1 MGHEDAFPRP
11 RPSARIIAA
20 EMTGRVCHAIEIA
33 PAYVDVAV
41 KRCRSRSA
49 VAGAPRCRQPRRAG
63 GSSARR
69 HGYTIE
75 GNRAEAM
82 EWLLAAAEQGLPRA
96 QSKLDR
102 LPATTPLAHL
112 ALVRAPSSQTAE
124 RAGGHAQKIF
134 TTLKP
139 YAQGRR

>member
-1 MGHEDAFPRP
+1 MRKLGLWAVRPKRNTSKRHPGHRV
-11 RPSARIIAA
+11 SAAKSGDPAA
-20 EMTGRVCHAIEIA
+20 QFNLGVLCDSRV
-33 PAYVDVAV
+33 DDN
-41 KRCRSRSA
+41 
-49 VAGAPRCRQPRRAG
+49 
-63 GSSARR
+63 
-69 HGYTIE
+69 GYTIE